1 MTLHDKIKSMLK
13 DRNISKANRT
23 TLKTLS
29 GEFDRID
36 DGKKLSD
43 EECISVIKKYIKNLD
58 ITLDIKYDE
67 NSYQEKMFLN
77 ELIPT
82 KNNAT
87 KDEMLKTIGK
97 VLTENTFKNNMQ
109 AMKPCIDILDKKGYS
124 VDKRSLSNLLKG
136 F

>member
-43 EECISVIKKYIKNLD
+43 EECINVIKKYIKNLD

>member
-109 AMKPCIDILDKKGYS
+109 AMKPCIDVLDKKGYS

>member
-43 EECISVIKKYIKNLD
+43 EECINVIKKYIKNLD

-77 ELIPT
+77 ELTPT